1 MLDGLGYKI
10 LQKKV
15 SATLVEA
22 NESPNA
28 SVRDAAKKV
37 KAAMD
42 LHVSTTNSLLSKYK
56 TNPIGLL
63 ANSHEYLNFTGH
75 TIVSWI
81 WLRQGVIA
89 ANKLA
94 SNETVSPRDQAF
106 YNGKIFTMR
115 YFCDH
120 ELIKTTA
127 QADLLKNNPQTNIE
141 MKDDY
146 F

>member
-1 MLDGLGYKI
+1 MLDGLGYKM

-15 SATLVEA
+15 NATVAEA
-22 NESPNA
+22 NESHSAN
-28 SVRDAAKKV
+28 VRDAASKV

-81 WLRQGVIA
+81 WLRQGIIA

-94 SNETVSPRDQAF
+94 SKEGVSPRDEAF

-127 QADLLKNNPQTNIE
+127 QADFLKNNPQTNIE
-141 MKDDY
+141 MKDNY